1 MLQKNDRPWVN
12 VWDPLVRFG
21 HWALVIAFLFAYL
34 SAEEESNGPD
44 QLHVLSGYAV
54 GCIVLLRVAWGVVG
68 TKHARFNDFAYSPMS
83 ALQYFGDLLRGK
95 ARRHLGHSPIGAAM
109 VFALL
114 ISLSATVWTGLV
126 VYGEN
131 GKGPLAFSAALATG
145 PAYADPGLLRSEEH
159 EGQREE
165 NEESFTGELHGFF
178 ANLTLGLI
186 ILHIIGVCIA
196 CSVHRENLI
205 LAMFTGKK
213 RSDNGI

>member
-1 MLQKNDRPWVN
+1 MLQRNERPWVI

-21 HWALVIAFLFAYL
+21 HWALVIAFLVAYL
-34 SAEEESNGPD
+34 SAEEESDGPD
-44 QLHVLSGYAV
+44 QLHVFSGYAV
-54 GCIVLLRVAWGVVG
+54 GCIVLFRVAWGIVG
-68 TKHARFNDFAYSPMS
+68 TKHARFSDFAYSPMS
-83 ALQYFGDLLRGK
+83 ALQYFGDVLRGK
-95 ARRHLGHSPIGAAM
+95 ARRYLGHSPIGAAM

-131 GKGPLAFSAALATG
+131 GKGPLANSAELAIG
-145 PAYADPGLLRSEEH
+145 PAYADPGELRSREH

-165 NEESFTGELHGFF
+165 NGESFIGELHGLF

-186 ILHIIGVCIA
+186 ILHILGVCIA

-205 LAMFTGKK
+205 LAMGTGKK
-213 RSDNGI
+213 RSEDGI